1 MVADSIPN
9 RHPRMGDTIRVDLVL
24 IDLSTDFQNG
34 QCRAVPACLGWVR
47 SVDDMEL
54 VHEKNADIGELWFCL
69 ISQLFAHD
77 RIFVASTAENTR
89 PIGRQKSMLDRVAE
103 VFDLD
108 WRNGLR
114 RLAGDAG
121 SSQCSLRRT
130 EIKLRSVHP
139 LAGQAQFQKPKDL
152 PKLFRQLWADARSV
166 NCQNSALH
174 FAASFLLIHPLVDGN
189 GRSARLAF
197 ASLLWRVGLRDPR
210 WLIGFAVMFDAS
222 DSGFQVGMVHFAAGQ
237 FSVLER
243 VYMDACHKG
252 EVLCADVLG
261 RNIFR
266 DFDSAIA
273 GLEIVRGRLRAVMG

>member
-1 MVADSIPN
+1 MV
-9 RHPRMGDTIRVDLVL
+9 DTIRVDLVL

-34 QCRAVPACLGWVR
+34 QCRAVPACLGWVK
-47 SVDDMEL
+47 SVNDMES

-77 RIFVASTAENTR
+77 RMFVTSTAENTR
-89 PIGRQKSMLDRVAE
+89 PIGRQKSMLDQVAE

-130 EIKLRSVHP
+130 EIRLRSVHP
-139 LAGQAQFQKPKDL
+139 LAGQAQFPKPKDL

-197 ASLLWRVGLRDPR
+197 ASLLWRLGLRDPR
-210 WLIGFAVMFDAS
+210 WLIGFAVMFNVS
-222 DSGFQVGMVHFAAGQ
+222 DSGFQMGMVHLTTGQ
-237 FSVLER
+237 FSVLEQ
-243 VYMDACHKG
+243 VYAEACQNG
-252 EVLCADVLG
+252 EILCEDLLDRDVF
-261 RNIFR
+261 RNFNDVI
-266 DFDSAIA
+266 S
-273 GLEIVRGRLRAVMG
+273 GLEAVRCRLRTVMG